1 MNNINRVDGVTK
13 LYPCGFIIE
22 QLFYI
27 EQIYTFLT
35 SSLKITSG
43 EILAKEQQ
51 GRAQAK

>member
-13 LYPCGFIIE
+13 LYPRGFIIE
-22 QLFYI
+22 QLFHI
-27 EQIYTFLT
+27 KQIYTFFT

-43 EILAKEQQ
+43 EISAKEQQ